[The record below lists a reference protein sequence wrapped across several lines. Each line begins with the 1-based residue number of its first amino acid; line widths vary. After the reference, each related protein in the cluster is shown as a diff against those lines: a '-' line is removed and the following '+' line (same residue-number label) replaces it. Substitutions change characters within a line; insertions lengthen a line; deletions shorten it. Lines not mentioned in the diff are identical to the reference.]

1 LHVISKND
9 FTPGVL
15 KLLEPEITFL
25 KPKLM
30 QDRLLV
36 TFTKIVLTLHEVK
49 CGTSYMYTG
58 HCSNNNASWKVKKKI
73 NKNKEMTVERK

>member
-1 LHVISKND
+1 VAIVKIVQWFAFISKND

-25 KPKLM
+25 KSKLM

-36 TFTKIVLTLHEVK
+36 TFTKMVHTLDEIK
-49 CGTSYMYTG
+49 FGTRYTR
-58 HCSNNNASWKVKKKI
+58 AL
-73 NKNKEMTVERK
+73 